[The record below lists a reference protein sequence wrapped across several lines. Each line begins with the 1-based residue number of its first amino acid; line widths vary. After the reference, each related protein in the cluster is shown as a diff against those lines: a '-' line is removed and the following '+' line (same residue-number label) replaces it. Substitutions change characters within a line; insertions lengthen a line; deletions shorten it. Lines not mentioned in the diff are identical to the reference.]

1 METPTTPAK
10 PTAPTDAGLSGAT
23 FERTWLDERSWV
35 DVARGWLVD
44 PSLVYQRVLDGV
56 AWQQGRVFRYERW
69 VDEPRLGATMP
80 SGDALPHPAIAE
92 TRRVLQHH
100 YGVEFGRPGLAYY
113 RDGRDLMAFHR
124 DRDMRWLDD
133 TVIALLVLGARRPF
147 HLRPRANRYDHDA
160 LHKGATHDV
169 SPGEGD
175 LVVMGG
181 ACQVG
186 WEHSVPPAPGVTGG
200 RISVQ
205 WRWTSRRGR
214 PVVGASYRAPRTYSR

>member
-1 METPTTPAK
+1 MPTTPAE
-10 PTAPTDAGLSGAT
+10 AGLSGAT
-23 FERTWLDERSWV
+23 FERTWLDDGSWV
-35 DVARGWLVD
+35 DVARGWLTEPD
-44 PSLVYQRVLDGV
+44 LVFQRVRDRV
-56 AWQQGRVFRYERW
+56 SWQQGRVFRYERW
-69 VDEPRLGATMP
+69 VDEPRLGGGMP
-80 SGDALPHPAIAE
+80 AGSALPHPAIAE

-100 YGVEFGRPGLAYY
+100 YGVELGRPGLAYY

-160 LHKGATHDV
+160 DLKGATHDFA
-169 SPGEGD
+169 PGEGD
-175 LVVMGG
+175 LLVMGG

-186 WEHSVPPAPGVTGG
+186 WEHSVPPAPGVSGG

>member
-1 METPTTPAK
+1 VSEHLTE
-10 PTAPTDAGLSGAT
+10 APL
-23 FERTWLDERSWV
+23 ERTWLDDRSWV
-35 DVARGWLVD
+35 DVARGWLVRPD
-44 PSLVYQRVLDGV
+44 EVFAAVRESV

-69 VDEPRLGATMP
+69 VDEPRLGGSLRPGA
-80 SGDALPHPAIAE
+80 APHPALVE
-92 TRRVLQHH
+92 THRTLQHH
-100 YGVEFGRPGLAYY
+100 YGVRLGGMGLAYY

-124 DRDMRWLDD
+124 DRDMRWLDQ

-160 LHKGATHDV
+160 GHKGATHDV
-169 SPGEGD
+169 APGEGD

-205 WRWTSRRGR
+205 WRWTSGRGR
-214 PVVGASYRAPRTYSR
+214 PVVGASYRAARTYSRR